1 MENLGDILETG
12 EKFIIN
18 FFNVKNVKEKLESA
32 KLFSI
37 YWWLNAIFEVR
48 CLLTE
53 VLLYDTTVKL
63 SGGVIQPTTLIFF

>member
-1 MENLGDILETG
+1 MENLGDISETG

-18 FFNVKNVKEKLESA
+18 VFNVKEKLESA

-37 YWWLNAIFEVR
+37 YWWLNALFEVR

-53 VLLYDTTVKL
+53 VLLYNTTVKL